1 MLKGTSTGRDSGGR
15 LVPTPPALERAAPE
29 PPDDAWFTAEARAE
43 WQRIRELLRTHA
55 LTVRPRRRP
64 PPGCR
69 LPGRRDPR
77 GLVLAAAWDHLFAI
91 DGTTGLPLVGPP
103 RRGFHASG
111 RAAAVFAA

>member
-1 MLKGTSTGRDSGGR
+1 MVGDWSRR
-15 LVPTPPALERAAPE
+15 QPAFERAAPE

-43 WQRIRELLRTHA
+43 WQRIRELLRKHA
-55 LTVRPRRRP
+55 LTVRPRRRR

-69 LPGRRDPR
+69 LPGRRD
-77 GLVLAAAWDHLFAI
+77 HLRAGFASSSMGPI

-103 RRGFHASG
+103 RRGFLASG